1 MHTHTRT
8 HTRTHTHARTH
19 ARTHAHTH
27 THTHIHTH
35 MLTHIY
41 IHTYTHTYTVNNYTH
56 THTQTCVYTHH
67 VCLFLQLLLTLFSK
81 PNAARLFAKQLGW
94 QQILVRLF
102 IAGSQ
107 ADGATRN
114 LTSDT
119 CVPGSPEPDST
130 TSSQSTNDPSTPIPS
145 FSASDVDLTLAL
157 LGDTP
162 VDQTPQQLD
171 SPMSPPLDQ
180 VPAFD
185 LATPT
190 NLSPQFSHM
199 PMFDDSDV
207 FESDWSNRTGHLSRS
222 SSASVEDVS
231 QQGAAHASCSSE
243 SAVTSSSD
251 PNLVMLGSQGSVGEL
266 GNGVDDSKASGT
278 EAQTASGGEE
288 SLLDVLGEMRK
299 IGIKFECGG
308 NSQDATDELCDN
320 LLAILFMVIW
330 KGVDGPRVQ
339 AWKVSQLEHA
349 GRYQNA

>member
-1 MHTHTRT
+1 M
-8 HTRTHTHARTH
+8 
-19 ARTHAHTH
+19 
-27 THTHIHTH
+27 
-35 MLTHIY
+35 
-41 IHTYTHTYTVNNYTH
+41 
-56 THTQTCVYTHH
+56 
-67 VCLFLQLLLTLFSK
+67 CLFLQLLLTLFSK

-145 FSASDVDLTLAL
+145 FSTSDVDLTLAL

-171 SPMSPPLDQ
+171 SPMSPLLDQ

-278 EAQTASGGEE
+278 EVQTGSGGEE

-339 AWKVSQLEHA
+339 AWKVSQLEYA

>member
-1 MHTHTRT
+1 MR
-8 HTRTHTHARTH
+8 
-19 ARTHAHTH
+19 
-27 THTHIHTH
+27 
-35 MLTHIY
+35 LY
-41 IHTYTHTYTVNNYTH
+41 IT
-56 THTQTCVYTHH
+56 
-67 VCLFLQLLLTLFSK
+67 
-81 PNAARLFAKQLGW
+81 
-94 QQILVRLF
+94 
-102 IAGSQ
+102 GSQ

-130 TSSQSTNDPSTPIPS
+130 TSSQSTNDPLTPS
-145 FSASDVDLTLAL
+145 FSAGEVDLTLEL

-162 VDQTPQQLD
+162 MDETPQELD
-171 SPMSPPLDQ
+171 SPMSPPLDR

-199 PMFDDSDV
+199 PMFDDGDV

-243 SAVTSSSD
+243 SAATSSSD
-251 PNLVMLGSQGSVGEL
+251 PNLVTLGSQSSVGEL
-266 GNGVDDSKASGT
+266 GNGVDGGKASGG
-278 EAQTASGGEE
+278 EAQTAYGGEE
-288 SLLDVLGEMRK
+288 SRLDVVGEMRK

-339 AWKVSQLEHA
+339 AWKVSQPEHA
-349 GRYQNA
+349 GRYHNA